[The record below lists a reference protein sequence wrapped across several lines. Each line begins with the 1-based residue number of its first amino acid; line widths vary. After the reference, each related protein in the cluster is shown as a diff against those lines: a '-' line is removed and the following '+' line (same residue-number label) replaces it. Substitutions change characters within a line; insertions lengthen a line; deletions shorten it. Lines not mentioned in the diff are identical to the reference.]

1 MLEILF
7 LLLPIAAAYGWYM
20 GNRSA
25 QQDKQKHSHQI
36 SRQYVT
42 GLNLLLSDQSDKAVD
57 HFIELLQVDN
67 ETIDTHL
74 ALGNLFRS
82 RGEVDR
88 AIRIHQNLIS
98 RSSLTID
105 QKNLALQQLAKDY
118 MVAGFLDRAEKIF
131 EQLIEEPEHKEAA
144 LQQLVSIYQQT
155 REWHKAIDYAYA
167 LVKLG
172 RKRMHSVIA
181 HFWCE
186 LAMQEK
192 AEGRDSKA
200 IQYLKKALSED
211 PKCVRATISLGKLYL
226 ENDDYRHTIQYMQM
240 VLEQDIDFI
249 GEVLPTLAECYHYI
263 GKEGELVEF
272 LRECIINEAGVSA
285 ELMLA
290 QLVAQHDGA
299 GAAQEL
305 LTRQLV
311 KNPTMK
317 GFYRLI
323 DYHLIEAEEG
333 RAKESLSTLQKL
345 VGEQLKVK
353 PHYRC
358 RKCGFSTHSL
368 YWHCPSCKNW
378 GSIKPIRGLDGE

>member
-20 GNRSA
+20 GHRSA
-25 QQDKQKHSHQI
+25 MQDKQNQSHQI

-57 HFIELLQVDN
+57 HFIELLQVDS

-98 RSSLTID
+98 RSGLSVE
-105 QKNLALQQLAKDY
+105 QKHLALQQLAKDY

-131 EQLIEEPEHKEAA
+131 NQLIEEPEFRESA
-144 LQQLVSIYQQT
+144 LLQLVAIFQQT
-155 REWHKAIDYAYA
+155 REWTKAIEAAHA
-167 LVKLG
+167 LVRAGK
-172 RKRMHSVIA
+172 KRMRVSVA
-181 HFWCE
+181 HFYCE
-186 LAMQEK
+186 LAANADSM
-192 AEGRDSKA
+192 RDESKA
-200 IQYLKKALSED
+200 IQLYKRALAED
-211 PKCVRATISLGKLYL
+211 PKCVRASIGLGKLYL
-226 ENDDYRHTIQYMQM
+226 NKDDYKQTIQYLEK
-240 VLEQDIDFI
+240 VLEQDVDFVS
-249 GEVLPTLAECYHYI
+249 EVLPTLADCFHHI
-263 GKEGELVEF
+263 GQDQELVHF
-272 LRECIINEAGVSA
+272 LRDCISSNAGASA

-290 QLVAQHDGA
+290 QFVAHHEGVDEA
-299 GAAQEL
+299 L
-305 LTRQLV
+305 DILTRQLI

-317 GFYRLI
+317 GFYRLM
-323 DYHLIEAEEG
+323 DYHLAEAEEG
-333 RAKESLSTLQKL
+333 RAKESLNTLQGL
-345 VGEQLKVK
+345 VGEQMKAK

-368 YWHCPSCKNW
+368 YWHCPSCKSW
-378 GSIKPIRGLDGE
+378 GEIKPIRGLDGE

>member
-172 RKRMHSVIA
+172 RKRVHSVIA

-186 LAMQEK
+186 LAVQEK

-226 ENDDYRHTIQYMQM
+226 ENDDYRQTIQYMQM

-249 GEVLPTLAECYHYI
+249 GEVLPTLAECYHHI
-263 GKEGELVEF
+263 GKESELVEF

>member
-25 QQDKQKHSHQI
+25 QQDKQKQSNQI

-98 RSSLTID
+98 RSGLTID
-105 QKNLALQQLAKDY
+105 QKNIALQQLAKDY
-118 MVAGFLDRAEKIF
+118 MASGFLDRAEKIF
-131 EQLIEEPEHKEAA
+131 EQLVDEPDHKEAA
-144 LQQLVSIYQQT
+144 LTQLVLIYQQT
-155 REWHKAIDYAYA
+155 REWAKAIHYATI

-172 RKRMHSVIA
+172 RTRMRNSIA

-192 AEGRDSKA
+192 AEGNDAKA
-200 IQYLKKALSED
+200 LQHFKKALSED
-211 PKCVRATISLGKLYL
+211 PKCVRASIALGKSYL
-226 ENDDYRHTIQYMQM
+226 ENEDYQNAIKYMEM
-240 VLEQDIDFI
+240 VLEQDSEMVS
-249 GEVLPTLAECYHYI
+249 EVLPTLADCYYHL
-263 GKEGELVEF
+263 GREDELLDF
-272 LRECIINEAGVSA
+272 LRQCIVAKAGVSA

-290 QLVAQHDGA
+290 QLVAQLEGT

-317 GFYRLI
+317 GFYRLM
-323 DYHLIEAEEG
+323 DYHLAEAEEG
-333 RAKESLSTLQKL
+333 RAKASLATLQKL

-358 RKCGFSTHSL
+358 RKCGFSTHSM
-368 YWHCPSCKNW
+368 YWHCPSCKGW
-378 GSIKPIRGLDGE
+378 GTIKPIRGLDGE

>member
-25 QQDKQKHSHQI
+25 QQDKQKQSNQI

-98 RSSLTID
+98 RSGLTIE
-105 QKNLALQQLAKDY
+105 QKNIALQQLAKDY
-118 MVAGFLDRAEKIF
+118 MASGFLDRAEKIF
-131 EQLIEEPEHKEAA
+131 EQLVDEPEHREAA
-144 LQQLVSIYQQT
+144 LQQLVAIYQQT
-155 REWHKAIDYAYA
+155 REWNKAIHYATL
-167 LVKLG
+167 LVKMG
-172 RKRMHSVIA
+172 RKRMSGSIA

-192 AEGRDSKA
+192 ADGHHAQA
-200 IQYLKKALSED
+200 IQNFKRALSED
-211 PKCVRATISLGKLYL
+211 PKCVRASIALGKLYL
-226 ENDDYRHTIQYMQM
+226 DDEDYKNTIKYMEM
-240 VLEQDIDFI
+240 VLDQDSDFI
-249 GEVLPTLAECYHYI
+249 SEVLPTLAECYHHLDQ
-263 GKEGELVEF
+263 EDELLNF
-272 LRECIINEAGVSA
+272 LRQCIVNKAGVSA

-317 GFYRLI
+317 GFYRLM
-323 DYHLIEAEEG
+323 DYHLAEAEEG
-333 RAKESLSTLQKL
+333 RAKASLGTLQKL

-358 RKCGFSTHSL
+358 RKCGFSTHSM
-368 YWHCPSCKNW
+368 YWHCPSCKGW
-378 GSIKPIRGLDGE
+378 GTIKPIRGLDGE

>member
-1 MLEILF
+1 MLELLF

-25 QQDKQKHSHQI
+25 RQDKQEQSHQI

-98 RSSLTID
+98 RSGLTID

-118 MVAGFLDRAEKIF
+118 MVSGFLDRAEKIF
-131 EQLIEEPEHKEAA
+131 EQLVDEPSHKEAA
-144 LQQLVSIYQQT
+144 LTQLVAIYQQT
-155 REWHKAIDYAYA
+155 REWSKAIYYGNA

-172 RKRMHSVIA
+172 RKRMKANIA

-186 LAMQEK
+186 MAMQEQR
-192 AEGRDSKA
+192 EQNVSKA
-200 IQYLKKALSED
+200 IQYFKRALSED
-211 PKCVRATISLGKLYL
+211 PKCVRASISLGKMYL
-226 ENDDYRHTIQYMQM
+226 ENEDYKSTIKYMEM

-249 GEVLPTLAECYHYI
+249 AEVLPTIAECYHHL
-263 GKEGELVEF
+263 GQEQQLVEF
-272 LRECIINEAGVSA
+272 LRASISAGAGVSA

-290 QLVAQHDGA
+290 QMVAHHEGTA
-299 GAAQEL
+299 SAQTL
-305 LTRQLV
+305 LTRQLL

-317 GFYRLI
+317 GFHRLM
-323 DYHLIEAEEG
+323 DYHLAEAEEG
-333 RAKESLSTLQKL
+333 RAKDSLTTLQAM
-345 VGEQLKVK
+345 VGEQIKVK
-353 PHYRC
+353 PHHRC

-368 YWHCPSCKNW
+368 YWHCPSCKGW
-378 GSIKPIRGLDGE
+378 GTIKPIRGLDGE

>member
-25 QQDKQKHSHQI
+25 QQDKQKQSNQI

-98 RSSLTID
+98 RSGLTID
-105 QKNLALQQLAKDY
+105 QKNIALQQLAKDY
-118 MVAGFLDRAEKIF
+118 MASGFLDRAEKIF
-131 EQLIEEPEHKEAA
+131 EQLVDEPDHREAA
-144 LQQLVSIYQQT
+144 LQQLVAIYQQT
-155 REWHKAIDYAYA
+155 REWSKAIHYASL
-167 LVKLG
+167 LVKMG
-172 RKRMHSVIA
+172 RKRMRTSIG

-186 LAMQEK
+186 LAMQEQADGNQTQAK
-192 AEGRDSKA
+192 
-200 IQYLKKALSED
+200 QNFKKALSED
-211 PKCVRATISLGKLYL
+211 PKCVRASIALGKLYL
-226 ENDDYRHTIQYMQM
+226 EDEDYQSTIQHLET
-240 VLEQDIDFI
+240 VLEQDSDFVS
-249 GEVLPTLAECYHYI
+249 EVLPTLAECYHHL
-263 GKEGELVEF
+263 GREDELLNF
-272 LRECIINEAGVSA
+272 LRQCIVNKAGVSA

-290 QLVAQHDGA
+290 QMVAKHEGP

-317 GFYRLI
+317 GFYRLM
-323 DYHLIEAEEG
+323 DYHLAEAEEG
-333 RAKESLSTLQKL
+333 RAKASLDTLQKL

-358 RKCGFSTHSL
+358 RKCGFSTHSM
-368 YWHCPSCKNW
+368 YWHCPSCKGW
-378 GSIKPIRGLDGE
+378 GTIKPIRGLDGE

>member
-25 QQDKQKHSHQI
+25 QQDKQMQSYQI

-42 GLNLLLSDQSDKAVD
+42 GLNLLLSEQSDKAVD

-98 RSSLTID
+98 RSGLTVD
-105 QKNLALQQLAKDY
+105 QKNIALQQLAKDY
-118 MVAGFLDRAEKIF
+118 MASGLLDRAEKIF
-131 EQLIEEPEHKEAA
+131 KQLVDEPDHREGA

-155 REWHKAIDYAYA
+155 REWDQAIHYSSM
-167 LVKLG
+167 LVKMG
-172 RKRMHSVIA
+172 RKMMRANIS

-186 LAMQEK
+186 LAMQDK
-192 AEGRDSKA
+192 ADGATTAA
-200 IQYLKKALSED
+200 IASFKRALSED
-211 PKCVRATISLGKLYL
+211 SKCVRASISLGKIYL
-226 ENDDYRHTIQYMQM
+226 EQENYDKTLHYMTM
-240 VLEQDIDFI
+240 VLKQDSDFVS
-249 GEVLPTLAECYHYI
+249 EVLPTIAECYHQL
-263 GKEGELVEF
+263 GQENELLNF
-272 LRECIINEAGVSA
+272 LRQCIANKVGVSA

-290 QLVAQHDGA
+290 QLVSQHDGA
-299 GAAQEL
+299 DAAQEL

-317 GFYRLI
+317 GFYRLM
-323 DYHLIEAEEG
+323 DYHLAEAEEG
-333 RAKESLSTLQKL
+333 RAKESLGTLQRL

-358 RKCGFSTHSL
+358 RKCGFATHSM
-368 YWHCPSCKNW
+368 YWHCPSCKGW
-378 GSIKPIRGLDGE
+378 GTIKPIRGLDGE

>member
-25 QQDKQKHSHQI
+25 QQDKQKQSNQI

-57 HFIELLQVDN
+57 HFIELLQVDDN
-67 ETIDTHL
+67 TIDTHL

-98 RSSLTID
+98 RSGLTID
-105 QKNLALQQLAKDY
+105 QKNIALQQLAKDY
-118 MVAGFLDRAEKIF
+118 MVSGFLDRAEKIF
-131 EQLIEEPEHKEAA
+131 EQLIEEPDHREAA

-155 REWHKAIDYAYA
+155 REWGKAIYLAEQ

-172 RKRMHSVIA
+172 KPRIKKSIA

-186 LAMQEK
+186 LAIQEK
-192 AEGRDSKA
+192 QDGNISKS
-200 IQYLKKALSED
+200 IQYYKRALSED
-211 PKCVRATISLGKLYL
+211 TKCVRASILLGKQYL
-226 ENDDYRHTIQYMQM
+226 ESENYQETIEHLEN
-240 VLEQDIDFI
+240 VLEQDSDFV
-249 GEVLPTLAECYHYI
+249 GEVLPILADCYHHL
-263 GKEGELVEF
+263 GNENGLVEF
-272 LRECIINEAGVSA
+272 LRRCISQKSGVSA

-290 QLVAQHDGA
+290 QLVAQHEGT
-299 GAAQEL
+299 GAAQDL

-317 GFYRLI
+317 GFYRLM
-323 DYHLIEAEEG
+323 DYHLAEAEEG
-333 RAKESLSTLQKL
+333 PAKKSLSTLQKL

-358 RKCGFSTHSL
+358 RKCGFSTHSM
-368 YWHCPSCKNW
+368 YWHCPSCKGW
-378 GSIKPIRGLDGE
+378 GVIKPIKGLDGE

>member
-25 QQDKQKHSHQI
+25 QQDKQKHSNQM

-57 HFIELLQVDN
+57 HFIELLQVDDN
-67 ETIDTHL
+67 TIDTHL

-98 RSSLTID
+98 RSGLTID
-105 QKNLALQQLAKDY
+105 QKNIALQQLAKDY
-118 MVAGFLDRAEKIF
+118 MASGFLDRAEKIF
-131 EQLIEEPEHKEAA
+131 EQLIEEPDHREGA
-144 LQQLVSIYQQT
+144 LQQLVAIYQQT
-155 REWHKAIDYAYA
+155 REWAKAIHLAGL

-172 RKRMHSVIA
+172 KPRIRSSIA

-186 LAMQEK
+186 LAIQEK
-192 AEGRDSKA
+192 QDGNINKS
-200 IQYLKKALSED
+200 IQYYQRALSED
-211 PKCVRATISLGKLYL
+211 PKCVRASILLGKQFLESEDYQQTIEHL
-226 ENDDYRHTIQYMQM
+226 EN
-240 VLEQDIDFI
+240 VLDQDSDFV
-249 GEVLPTLAECYHYI
+249 GEVLPILADCYYHL
-263 GKEGELVEF
+263 GNESGLVEF
-272 LRECIINEAGVSA
+272 LRRCISKKTGVSA

-290 QLVAQHDGA
+290 HLVAQHEGT
-299 GAAQEL
+299 GEAQNL

-317 GFYRLI
+317 GFYRLM
-323 DYHLIEAEEG
+323 DYHLANAEEG
-333 RAKESLSTLQKL
+333 PAKNSLSTLQKL
-345 VGEQLKVK
+345 VGEQLKLK

-358 RKCGFSTHSL
+358 RKCGFSTHSM
-368 YWHCPSCKNW
+368 YWHCPSCKGW
-378 GSIKPIRGLDGE
+378 GVIKPIRGLDGE

>member
-1 MLEILF
+1 MLELLF

-25 QQDKQKHSHQI
+25 RQDKQEQSHQI

-98 RSSLTID
+98 RSGLTID
-105 QKNLALQQLAKDY
+105 QKNIALQQLAKDY
-118 MVAGFLDRAEKIF
+118 MVSGFLDRAEKIF
-131 EQLIEEPEHKEAA
+131 EQLVDEPSHKEAA
-144 LQQLVSIYQQT
+144 LTQLVAIYQQT
-155 REWHKAIDYAYA
+155 REWSKAIYYGNA

-172 RKRMHSVIA
+172 RKRMRANIA

-186 LAMQEK
+186 MAMQEQS
-192 AEGRDSKA
+192 EQNVPKA
-200 IQYLKKALSED
+200 IQYFKRALSED
-211 PKCVRATISLGKLYL
+211 PKCVRASISLGKLYL
-226 ENDDYRHTIQYMQM
+226 ENEDYKRTIKYMEM
-240 VLEQDIDFI
+240 VLDQDIDFVA
-249 GEVLPTLAECYHYI
+249 EVLPTIAECYHHL
-263 GKEGELVEF
+263 GQEQELVEF
-272 LRECIINEAGVSA
+272 LRACIAKDAGVSA

-290 QLVAQHDGA
+290 QMVAHHDGTA
-299 GAAQEL
+299 SAQTL
-305 LTRQLV
+305 LTRQLL

-317 GFYRLI
+317 GFHRLM
-323 DYHLIEAEEG
+323 DYHLAEAEEG
-333 RAKESLSTLQKL
+333 RAKESLTTLQAL
-345 VGEQLKVK
+345 VGEQIKIK
-353 PHYRC
+353 PHHRC

-368 YWHCPSCKNW
+368 YWHCPSCKGW
-378 GSIKPIRGLDGE
+378 GTIKPIRGLDGE

>member
-25 QQDKQKHSHQI
+25 QQDKQKHSNQI

-98 RSSLTID
+98 RSGLTID
-105 QKNLALQQLAKDY
+105 QKNIALQQLAKDY
-118 MVAGFLDRAEKIF
+118 MASGFLDRAEKIF
-131 EQLIEEPEHKEAA
+131 EQLVDEPEHREAA

-155 REWHKAIDYAYA
+155 REWSKAIDYATL

-172 RKRMHSVIA
+172 RKRMRNSIA

-192 AEGRDSKA
+192 AEGNDTKA
-200 IQYLKKALSED
+200 AQHFKKALSED
-211 PKCVRATISLGKLYL
+211 PKCVRASIALGKNCL
-226 ENDDYRHTIQYMQM
+226 ENEDYTNAIKYMEK
-240 VLEQDIDFI
+240 VLEQDSDFVS
-249 GEVLPTLAECYHYI
+249 EVLPTLAECYHHL
-263 GKEGELVEF
+263 GQEEALLEF
-272 LRECIINEAGVSA
+272 LRQCIVSKAGASA

-290 QLVAQHDGA
+290 QLVAQHEGS

-323 DYHLIEAEEG
+323 DYHLMEAEEG
-333 RAKESLSTLQKL
+333 RAKASLATLQKL

-358 RKCGFSTHSL
+358 RKCGFSTHSM
-368 YWHCPSCKNW
+368 YWHCPSCKGW
-378 GSIKPIRGLDGE
+378 GTIKPIRGLDGE

>member
-1 MLEILF
+1 MLELLF

-20 GNRSA
+20 GSRSA
-25 QQDKQKHSHQI
+25 NQERQKQSNQL

-57 HFIELLQVDN
+57 HFIELLQVDDD
-67 ETIDTHL
+67 TIDTHL

-88 AIRIHQNLIS
+88 AIKIHQNLIS
-98 RSSLTID
+98 RPSLTID
-105 QKNLALQQLAKDY
+105 QKNIALQQLAKDY
-118 MVAGFLDRAEKIF
+118 MVSGFLDRAERIF
-131 EQLIEEPEHKEAA
+131 EQLIDEPDHKEAA
-144 LQQLVSIYQQT
+144 LTQLVVIYQQT
-155 REWHKAIDYAYA
+155 REWNKAIECGMH
-167 LVKLG
+167 LIKLG
-172 RKRMHSVIA
+172 KKRMKGAVS

-186 LAMQEK
+186 LAQEQLADGKQDKAVQLLEK
-192 AEGRDSKA
+192 A
-200 IQYLKKALSED
+200 LKVY
-211 PKCVRATISLGKLYL
+211 PKCVRASIVLGKLFL
-226 ENDDYRHTIQYMQM
+226 ENEDYQTAVEHFKR
-240 VLEQDIDFI
+240 VLEQDRDFV
-249 GEVLPTLAECYHYI
+249 GEVLPLIADCYYHLSQ
-263 GKEGELVEF
+263 EDQLVVF
-272 LRECIINEAGVSA
+272 LRECIGNKAGVSA

-290 QLVAQHDGA
+290 QLVAQHDGV
-299 GAAQEL
+299 GAAQEV

-323 DYHLIEAEEG
+323 DYHIQEAEEG
-333 RAKESLSTLQKL
+333 RGKDSLTTLQKL

-358 RKCGFSTHSL
+358 RKCGFSTHSV
-368 YWHCPSCKNW
+368 YWHCPSCKGW

>member
-1 MLEILF
+1 MLELLF

-25 QQDKQKHSHQI
+25 RHDKQEQSHQI

-67 ETIDTHL
+67 DTIDTHL

-98 RSSLTID
+98 RQGLTID
-105 QKNLALQQLAKDY
+105 QKNIALQQLAKDY
-118 MVAGFLDRAEKIF
+118 MVSGFLDRAEKIF
-131 EQLIEEPEHKEAA
+131 EQLVDEPSHKDAA
-144 LQQLVSIYQQT
+144 LTQLVSIYQQT
-155 REWHKAIDYAYA
+155 REWSKAIHYATA

-172 RKRMHSVIA
+172 RKKMSVSIA

-186 LAMQEK
+186 LAMQEQ
-192 AEGRDSKA
+192 AEEKIPKTILYFKR
-200 IQYLKKALSED
+200 ALSED
-211 PKCVRATISLGKLYL
+211 PKCVRASISLGKLYL
-226 ENDDYRHTIQYMQM
+226 EKEDYKSTIQYMEM

-249 GEVLPTLAECYHYI
+249 GEVLPTLADCYHQI
-263 GKEGELVEF
+263 GQEDKLVEF
-272 LRECIINEAGVSA
+272 LRLCIDKKAGVSA

-290 QLVAQHDGA
+290 QLVAHHEGVA
-299 GAAQEL
+299 SAQML
-305 LTRQLV
+305 LTRQLLR
-311 KNPTMK
+311 NPTMK
-317 GFYRLI
+317 GFHRLM
-323 DYHLIEAEEG
+323 DYHVAEAEEG
-333 RAKESLSTLQKL
+333 RAKESLSTLRSL
-345 VGEQLKVK
+345 VGEQLKAK
-353 PHYRC
+353 PHHRC

-368 YWHCPSCKNW
+368 YWHCPSCKGW
-378 GSIKPIRGLDGE
+378 GTIKPIRGLDGE

>member
-7 LLLPIAAAYGWYM
+7 LLLPIVAAYGWYM

-172 RKRMHSVIA
+172 RKRVHSVIA

-186 LAMQEK
+186 LAVQEK

-226 ENDDYRHTIQYMQM
+226 ENDDYRQTIQYMQM

-249 GEVLPTLAECYHYI
+249 GEVLPTLAECYHHI
-263 GKEGELVEF
+263 GKESELVEF

-353 PHYRC
+353 PRYRC

>member
-25 QQDKQKHSHQI
+25 QQDKQKQSHQI

-98 RSSLTID
+98 RSGLTID
-105 QKNLALQQLAKDY
+105 QKNIALQQLAKDY
-118 MVAGFLDRAEKIF
+118 MASGFLDRAERIF
-131 EQLIEEPEHKEAA
+131 EQLVEEPDHKEAA
-144 LQQLVSIYQQT
+144 LQQLVAIYQQT
-155 REWHKAIDYAYA
+155 REWSKAIHYASL
-167 LVKLG
+167 LVKMG
-172 RKRMHSVIA
+172 RKRMRTSIA

-192 AEGRDSKA
+192 ADGNDSVA
-200 IQYLKKALSED
+200 IQHFKRALAED
-211 PKCVRATISLGKLYL
+211 PKCVRASIALGKLYL
-226 ENDDYRHTIQYMQM
+226 DSEDYQNTIKYMEQ
-240 VLEQDIDFI
+240 VLEQDSDFVS
-249 GEVLPTLAECYHYI
+249 EVLPTLAECYHHLDQ
-263 GKEGELVEF
+263 EDELLNF
-272 LRECIINEAGVSA
+272 LRQCIVSKVGVSA

-290 QLVAQHDGA
+290 QMVAKHDGV

-317 GFYRLI
+317 GFYRLM
-323 DYHLIEAEEG
+323 DYHLAEAEEG
-333 RAKESLSTLQKL
+333 RAKASLGTLQKL

-358 RKCGFSTHSL
+358 RKCGFSTHSM
-368 YWHCPSCKNW
+368 YWHCPSCKGW
-378 GSIKPIRGLDGE
+378 GTIKPIRGLDGE

>member
-25 QQDKQKHSHQI
+25 QQDKQKHSNQI

-67 ETIDTHL
+67 DTIDTHL

-98 RSSLTID
+98 RSGLTID
-105 QKNLALQQLAKDY
+105 QKNIALQQLAKDY
-118 MVAGFLDRAEKIF
+118 MASGFLDRAEKIF
-131 EQLIEEPEHKEAA
+131 EQLVEEPDHREAA
-144 LQQLVSIYQQT
+144 LQQLVAIYQQT
-155 REWHKAIDYAYA
+155 REWQKAIYYATQLY
-167 LVKLG
+167 KLG
-172 RKRMHSVIA
+172 RKRMRVSIA
-181 HFWCE
+181 HFYCE
-186 LAMQEK
+186 MAMQDQ
-192 AEGRDSKA
+192 AEGERSQA
-200 IQYLKKALSED
+200 ISHFKRALSED
-211 PKCVRATISLGKLYL
+211 PKCVRASIALGKLYL
-226 ENDDYRHTIQYMQM
+226 ESEDYLHTIKYMTM
-240 VLEQDIDFI
+240 VLDQDSDFVS
-249 GEVLPTLAECYHYI
+249 EVLPTLADCYHHL
-263 GKEGELVEF
+263 GQEDELLDF
-272 LRECIINEAGVSA
+272 LRQCIANKSGVSA

-290 QLVAQHDGA
+290 QLVAQHDGS

-317 GFYRLI
+317 GFFRLM
-323 DYHLIEAEEG
+323 DYHLMNAEEG
-333 RAKESLSTLQKL
+333 RAKESLATLQKL

-358 RKCGFSTHSL
+358 RKCGFSTHSM
-368 YWHCPSCKNW
+368 YWHCPSCKGW
-378 GSIKPIRGLDGE
+378 GTIKPIRGLDGE

>member
-98 RSSLTID
+98 RSGLTID

-118 MVAGFLDRAEKIF
+118 MVSGFLDRAERIF
-131 EQLIEEPEHKEAA
+131 EQLVDEPEHRESA
-144 LQQLVSIYQQT
+144 LQQLTAIYQQT
-155 REWHKAIDYAYA
+155 REWHKAIDSAQA
-167 LVKLG
+167 LVKMG
-172 RKRMHSVIA
+172 RKRVKTSIA

-192 AEGRDSKA
+192 ADGHDSKA
-200 IQYLKKALSED
+200 IQLFKKALQED
-211 PKCVRATISLGKLYL
+211 PKCVRASISLGKLYL
-226 ENDDYRHTIQYMQM
+226 ENEDYRKTIQYMEM

-249 GEVLPTLAECYHYI
+249 GEVLPTLAECYHHL
-263 GKEGELVEF
+263 GQEQELVQF
-272 LRECIINEAGVSA
+272 LRQCISNKAGVSA

-290 QLVAQHDGA
+290 QMVAQHDGVA
-299 GAAQEL
+299 SAQEL

-323 DYHLIEAEEG
+323 DYHIAEAEEG

-345 VGEQLKVK
+345 VGEQMKVK

-358 RKCGFSTHSL
+358 RRCGFSTHSL
-368 YWHCPSCKNW
+368 YWHCPSCKGW

>member
-25 QQDKQKHSHQI
+25 QQDKQKQSHQI

-67 ETIDTHL
+67 DTIDTHL

-98 RSSLTID
+98 RTGLTID

-118 MVAGFLDRAEKIF
+118 MVSGFLDRAERIF
-131 EQLIEEPEHKEAA
+131 EQLVDEPEHRESA
-144 LQQLVSIYQQT
+144 LQQLTAIYQQT
-155 REWHKAIDYAYA
+155 REWNKAIECAQA
-167 LVKLG
+167 LVKMG
-172 RKRMHSVIA
+172 KIKMKSNIA
-181 HFWCE
+181 HFLCE

-192 AEGRDSKA
+192 SDGRHDKAVQLFKRALQMDS
-200 IQYLKKALSED
+200 
-211 PKCVRATISLGKLYL
+211 KCVRATISLGKLYL
-226 ENDDYRHTIQYMQM
+226 ENEDYKRTAEYMRQ
-240 VLEQDIDFI
+240 VLEQDIDFV
-249 GEVLPTLAECYHYI
+249 GEVLPIVAECYHHL
-263 GKEGELVEF
+263 GQEHELVVF
-272 LRECIINEAGVSA
+272 LRECIADNAGVSA

-290 QLVAQHDGA
+290 HLVAKHEGTA
-299 GAAQEL
+299 SAQDL

-323 DYHLIEAEEG
+323 DYHIAEAEEG
-333 RAKESLSTLQKL
+333 KAKESLMTLQKL
-345 VGEQLKVK
+345 VGEQMKTK

-358 RKCGFSTHSL
+358 SHCGFSTHSL
-368 YWHCPSCKNW
+368 YWHCPSCKSW

>member
-1 MLEILF
+1 MLELLF

-25 QQDKQKHSHQI
+25 RQDKQEQSHQI

-98 RSSLTID
+98 RQGLTVE
-105 QKNLALQQLAKDY
+105 QKNIALQQLAKDY
-118 MVAGFLDRAEKIF
+118 MASGFLDRAEKIF
-131 EQLIEEPEHKEAA
+131 EQLVEEPSHREAA
-144 LQQLVSIYQQT
+144 LTQLVAIYQQT
-155 REWHKAIDYAYA
+155 REWSKAIYYGNA

-172 RKRMHSVIA
+172 RKRMRTNIA

-186 LAMQEK
+186 LAMQEQ
-192 AEGRDSKA
+192 AEEHVSKA
-200 IQYLKKALSED
+200 IQYFKRALTED
-211 PKCVRATISLGKLYL
+211 PDCVRASIALGKLYL
-226 ENDDYRHTIQYMQM
+226 DNEDYKTTIHYLEK
-240 VLEQDIDFI
+240 VLDQDIDFVS
-249 GEVLPTLAECYHYI
+249 EVLPTLADCYYHLGREQDLI
-263 GKEGELVEF
+263 VF
-272 LRECIINEAGVSA
+272 LQACMAKNSGVSA

-290 QLVAQHDGA
+290 QLVAQHEGVA
-299 GAAQEL
+299 AAQTL
-305 LTRQLV
+305 LTRQLL

-317 GFYRLI
+317 GFHRLM
-323 DYHLIEAEEG
+323 DYHLAEAEEG
-333 RAKESLSTLQKL
+333 RAKASLSTLQAM
-345 VGEQLKVK
+345 VGEQIKVK
-353 PHYRC
+353 PHHRC

-368 YWHCPSCKNW
+368 YWHCPSCKGW
-378 GSIKPIRGLDGE
+378 GTIKPIRGLDGE

>member
-25 QQDKQKHSHQI
+25 QQDKQKQSNQI

-98 RSSLTID
+98 RSGLTID
-105 QKNLALQQLAKDY
+105 QKNIALQQLAKDY
-118 MVAGFLDRAEKIF
+118 MASGFLDRAEKIF
-131 EQLIEEPEHKEAA
+131 EQLVEEPDHCEAA
-144 LQQLVSIYQQT
+144 LQQLVAIYQQT
-155 REWHKAIDYAYA
+155 REWNKAIHYASL
-167 LVKLG
+167 LVKMG
-172 RKRMHSVIA
+172 RKRMRTSIG

-192 AEGRDSKA
+192 ADGNHAVAMQNFKR
-200 IQYLKKALSED
+200 ALSED
-211 PKCVRATISLGKLYL
+211 PKCVRASIALGKLYL
-226 ENDDYRHTIQYMQM
+226 DDEDYHNTIKYMEM
-240 VLEQDIDFI
+240 VLEQDSDFVS
-249 GEVLPTLAECYHYI
+249 EVLPTLAECYHHL
-263 GKEGELVEF
+263 GQEDELLNF
-272 LRECIINEAGVSA
+272 LRQCIVNKAGVSA

-317 GFYRLI
+317 GFYRLM
-323 DYHLIEAEEG
+323 DYHLAEAEEG
-333 RAKESLSTLQKL
+333 RAKASLGTLQKL

-358 RKCGFSTHSL
+358 RKCGFSTHSM
-368 YWHCPSCKNW
+368 YWHCPSCKGW
-378 GSIKPIRGLDGE
+378 GTIKPIRGLDGE

>member
-98 RSSLTID
+98 RSGLTID

-118 MVAGFLDRAEKIF
+118 MVSGFLDRAERIF
-131 EQLIEEPEHKEAA
+131 EQLVDEPEHRESA
-144 LQQLVSIYQQT
+144 LQQLTAIYQQT
-155 REWHKAIDYAYA
+155 REWHKAIDCAQA
-167 LVKLG
+167 LVKMG
-172 RKRMHSVIA
+172 RKRVKTSIA

-192 AEGRDSKA
+192 ADGHDSKA
-200 IQYLKKALSED
+200 IQLFKKALQED
-211 PKCVRATISLGKLYL
+211 PKCVRASISLGKLYL
-226 ENDDYRHTIQYMQM
+226 ENEDYRKTIQYMEM

-249 GEVLPTLAECYHYI
+249 GEVLPTLAECYHHL
-263 GKEGELVEF
+263 GQEQELVQF
-272 LRECIINEAGVSA
+272 LRQCISNKAGVSA

-290 QLVAQHDGA
+290 QMVAQHDGIA
-299 GAAQEL
+299 SAQEL

-323 DYHLIEAEEG
+323 DYHIAEAEEG

-345 VGEQLKVK
+345 VGEQMKVK

-358 RKCGFSTHSL
+358 RRCGFSTHSL
-368 YWHCPSCKNW
+368 YWHCPSCKGW

>member
-25 QQDKQKHSHQI
+25 QQDKQKQSNQI

-98 RSSLTID
+98 RSGLTID
-105 QKNLALQQLAKDY
+105 QKNIALQQLAKDY
-118 MVAGFLDRAEKIF
+118 MASGFLDRAEKIF
-131 EQLIEEPEHKEAA
+131 EQLVDEPDHREGA
-144 LQQLVSIYQQT
+144 LQQLVAIYQQT
-155 REWHKAIDYAYA
+155 REWNKAIHYASL
-167 LVKLG
+167 LVKMG
-172 RKRMHSVIA
+172 RKRMRTSIG

-192 AEGRDSKA
+192 ADGNHSLA
-200 IQYLKKALSED
+200 IQNFKRALSED
-211 PKCVRATISLGKLYL
+211 PKCVRASIALGKLYL
-226 ENDDYRHTIQYMQM
+226 DDEDYKNTIKYMEM
-240 VLEQDIDFI
+240 VLDQDSDFI
-249 GEVLPTLAECYHYI
+249 SEVLPILADCYHHLDQ
-263 GKEGELVEF
+263 EDELLNF
-272 LRECIINEAGVSA
+272 LRQCIVNKAGVSA

-290 QLVAQHDGA
+290 QMVAKHDGA

-317 GFYRLI
+317 GFYRLM
-323 DYHLIEAEEG
+323 DYHLAEAEEG
-333 RAKESLSTLQKL
+333 RAKASLATLQKL

-358 RKCGFSTHSL
+358 RKCGFSTHSM
-368 YWHCPSCKNW
+368 YWHCPSCKGW
-378 GSIKPIRGLDGE
+378 GTIKPIRGLDGE

>member
-25 QQDKQKHSHQI
+25 QQDKQKHSNQI

-67 ETIDTHL
+67 DTIDTHL

-98 RSSLTID
+98 RSGLTID
-105 QKNLALQQLAKDY
+105 QKNIALQQLAKDY
-118 MVAGFLDRAEKIF
+118 MASGFLDRAEKIF
-131 EQLIEEPEHKEAA
+131 EQLVEEPDHREAA
-144 LQQLVSIYQQT
+144 LQQLVAIYQQT
-155 REWHKAIDYAYA
+155 REWQKAIYYATQLY
-167 LVKLG
+167 KLG
-172 RKRMHSVIA
+172 RKRMRVSIA
-181 HFWCE
+181 HFYCE
-186 LAMQEK
+186 MAMQDQ
-192 AEGRDSKA
+192 AEGERSQA
-200 IQYLKKALSED
+200 ISHFKRALSED
-211 PKCVRATISLGKLYL
+211 PKCVRASIALGKLYL
-226 ENDDYRHTIQYMQM
+226 ESEDYLHTIKYMTM
-240 VLEQDIDFI
+240 VLDQDSDFVS
-249 GEVLPTLAECYHYI
+249 EVLPTLADCYHHL
-263 GKEGELVEF
+263 GQEDELLDF
-272 LRECIINEAGVSA
+272 LRQCIASKSGVSA

-290 QLVAQHDGA
+290 QLVAQHDGS

-317 GFYRLI
+317 GFFRLM
-323 DYHLIEAEEG
+323 DYHLMNAEEG
-333 RAKESLSTLQKL
+333 RAKESLATLQKL

-358 RKCGFSTHSL
+358 RKCGFSTHSM
-368 YWHCPSCKNW
+368 YWHCPSCKGW
-378 GSIKPIRGLDGE
+378 GTIKPIRGLDGE

>member
-25 QQDKQKHSHQI
+25 QQDKQKQSNQI

-98 RSSLTID
+98 RSGLTID
-105 QKNLALQQLAKDY
+105 QKNIALQQLAKDY
-118 MVAGFLDRAEKIF
+118 MASGFLDRAEKIF
-131 EQLIEEPEHKEAA
+131 EQLVDEPDHREGA
-144 LQQLVSIYQQT
+144 LQQLVAIYQQT
-155 REWHKAIDYAYA
+155 REWNKAIHYASL
-167 LVKLG
+167 LVKMG
-172 RKRMHSVIA
+172 RKRMRTSIG

-192 AEGRDSKA
+192 ADGNHSLA
-200 IQYLKKALSED
+200 IQNFKRALSED
-211 PKCVRATISLGKLYL
+211 PKCVRASIALGKLYL
-226 ENDDYRHTIQYMQM
+226 DDEDYKNTIKYMEM
-240 VLEQDIDFI
+240 VLEQDSDFI
-249 GEVLPTLAECYHYI
+249 SEVLPTLADCYHHLDQ
-263 GKEGELVEF
+263 EDELLNF
-272 LRECIINEAGVSA
+272 LRNCIVNKAGVSA

-290 QLVAQHDGA
+290 QMVAKHDGA

-317 GFYRLI
+317 GFYRLM
-323 DYHLIEAEEG
+323 DYHLAEAEEG
-333 RAKESLSTLQKL
+333 RAKASLGTLQQL

-358 RKCGFSTHSL
+358 RKCGFSTHSM
-368 YWHCPSCKNW
+368 YWHCPSCKGW
-378 GSIKPIRGLDGE
+378 GTIKPIRGLDGE